1 VVATAMH
8 GSVAQQ
14 ALSRGDGSI
23 ELGEAPLPE
32 EATAYRQF

>member
-14 ALSRGDGSI
+14 ALSRGDGSV
-23 ELGEAPLPE
+23 ELGEAPLQE
-32 EATAYRQF
+32 EAAADRQF